1 MNKLDRHIGSSV
13 FWSFLTVMFVLLG
26 MDFVLTFIDQVK
38 KVNDNF
44 PLESLLQVLTFRLPG
59 KFTEYIPI
67 ASLIG
72 TLAGLGAM
80 AGNSELTV
88 MRAAGIPLWRIG
100 YAAIQPVLLI
110 SAFGMAITEYI
121 APEARQKAD
130 LIEKLQSQQDNQFSL
145 TGGVWIRSED
155 KFVYI
160 NAADKNGT
168 LYGIQIFTP
177 IGQKL
182 SQISK
187 ADTATHLA
195 DGQWELQTTQTTH
208 FLENTI
214 ETHSAETSLWKAS
227 LKPEHLFLAAQEPE
241 SLSLSQSLQY
251 QTYLKQQDLDRGPY
265 QLEFW
270 SKALSP
276 LASIALVIVALS
288 TVFGP
293 LRSSTMG
300 GRIFSGVM
308 IGLVFQNT
316 LSLFG
321 RMSLT
326 LGFSP
331 FIGVLIPILICFALG
346 LILIRRVN

>member
-13 FWSFLTVMFVLLG
+13 FWSFLTVILVLLG

-38 KVNDNF
+38 KVNDSF
-44 PLESLLQVLTFRLPG
+44 PLESLLQVLVFRLPG
-59 KFTEYIPI
+59 RFTEYIPI

-72 TLAGLGAM
+72 TLAGLGAL
-80 AGNSELTV
+80 ASNSELTI

-100 YAAIQPVLLI
+100 YSAIQPVLLI
-110 SAFGMAITEYI
+110 SAVGMAITEYV

-130 LIEKLQSQQDNQFSL
+130 LIEKLQNQQNNQFSL

-168 LYGIQIFTP
+168 LYGVQIFTP
-177 IGQKL
+177 DGHKL
-182 SQISK
+182 SNIRK
-187 ADTATHLA
+187 ANTATHKS
-195 DGQWELQTTQTTH
+195 DNQWELQTTSTTH
-208 FLENTI
+208 FLESTVETYQENTS
-214 ETHSAETSLWKAS
+214 TWATS

-251 QTYLKQQDLDRGPY
+251 QTYLKQQGLDSGTY

-270 SKALSP
+270 GKALSP

-308 IGLVFQNT
+308 IGLVFQNA

-321 RMSLT
+321 RISLT
-326 LGFSP
+326 VGFSP
-331 FIGVLIPILICFALG
+331 LIGVLIPIAICFLFG
-346 LILIRRVN
+346 LILMKRVN